1 MEPITIPP
9 TIEGIEQALE
19 LILSEEE
26 RTPILNALELRKR
39 NQRIRSRYAALRE
52 QHGSKRARQILSE
65 SENLSSKAIESI
77 IYPINLS

>member
-26 RTPILNALELRKR
+26 RAPILNALELRKR